1 MIITTSRVQAPT
13 VKTRL
18 TAVADVKPTPI
29 PDIKTLKDAIPAH
42 CFERSMIRSFSYVV
56 RDLIIVSGLFYS
68 AVWLSQLNAPTYI
81 LVPLW
86 ALYSFVQGCFFTGLW
101 ILAHDC
107 GHDSFSANLTV
118 NAVTGWFLHSMLM
131 VPFFSWKFSHAR
143 HHRYHNH
150 MEKDTVFV
158 PSRKS
163 EAKTSP
169 TLWQKITDH
178 AAADTPI
185 VTVAALLFH
194 QLLGWPAYILMNA
207 GAGPKSLTKSDR
219 KKSSAYKQSH
229 LDPTAHVFTPS
240 EAPFVAL
247 SNVGLLI
254 TMSALYLA
262 SRSVGGW
269 TVSLAYG
276 LPYLWMNHWIV
287 AITYLHH
294 THPEAPH
301 YEADEWTFVKGAA
314 STVDREF
321 GFIGRHIFHGIIE
334 YHVVHHMFPR
344 IPFYH
349 AEEAT
354 GAIAPLLG
362 ERYIE
367 QKSTSFLNDLWQ
379 SFTNLKYVEPGKG
392 AHAGGLV
399 WSQIK
404 A

>member
-1 MIITTSRVQAPT
+1 MATTTQVQLAPT
-13 VKTRL
+13 IRVVGD
-18 TAVADVKPTPI
+18 APAPM
-29 PDIKTLKDAIPAH
+29 PDIKTLRDAIPAK

-56 RDLIIVSGLFYS
+56 RDLVIVSTLFYL
-68 AVWLSQLNAPTYI
+68 ARQLSTLDAPWF
-81 LVPLW
+81 VAAPLW
-86 ALYSFVQGCFFTGLW
+86 ILYSFVQGCFFTGLW

-107 GHDSFSANLTV
+107 GHDSFSDNGTV
-118 NAVTGWFLHSMLM
+118 NAVTGWFLHSMLL

-158 PSRKS
+158 PHRKS
-163 EAKTSP
+163 DVDARTTIPSFLE
-169 TLWQKITDH
+169 KIKDH
-178 AAADTPI
+178 TAADTPI
-185 VTVAALLFH
+185 VTICALLFH
-194 QLLGWPAYILMNA
+194 QLVGWPAYILTNA
-207 GAGPKSLTKSDR
+207 GAGIKSLTRSNR
-219 KKSSAYKQSH
+219 LESPGYKQTH
-229 LDPTAHVFTPS
+229 LNPLADVFTAG

-247 SNVGLLI
+247 SNIGILA
-254 TMSALYLA
+254 TMTAVYYASTYLGA
-262 SRSVGGW
+262 W
-269 TVSLAYG
+269 NTFLAYG

-301 YEADEWTFVKGAA
+301 YEADQWTFVKGAA

-354 GAIAPLLG
+354 WAIAPILG
-362 ERYIE
+362 DKYIE
-367 QKSTSFLNDLWQ
+367 QRTNFFADLWE
-379 SFTNLKYVEPGKG
+379 SFTTCKTVEAGSG
-392 AHAGGLV
+392 AHRGGLV
-399 WSQIK
+399 WSKPKSQ
-404 A
+404 

>member
-1 MIITTSRVQAPT
+1 MITTTSRVQVPP

-18 TAVADVKPTPI
+18 TAVADVKPTPV
-29 PDIKTLKDAIPAH
+29 PDVKTLKDAIPAH
-42 CFERSMIRSFSYVV
+42 CFERSMLRSFSYVV
-56 RDLIIVSGLFYS
+56 RDLIIVSALFYS
-68 AVWLSQLNAPTYI
+68 AVQLSQLDAPLYI
-81 LVPLW
+81 TVPLW

-118 NAVTGWFLHSMLM
+118 NAVTGWFLHSILM

-158 PSRKS
+158 PHRKS
-163 EAKTSP
+163 EAKTNASIM
-169 TLWQKITDH
+169 QKIMDH
-178 AAADTPI
+178 SAADTPI
-185 VTVAALLFH
+185 VSVAALIFH
-194 QLLGWPAYILMNA
+194 QVLGWPAYILMNA
-207 GAGPKSLTKSDR
+207 GAGPKSLITKDR
-219 KKSSAYKQSH
+219 ATSSAYKQSH
-229 LDPTAHVFTPS
+229 LDPTAHVFTAS

-247 SNVGLLI
+247 SNVGLLL
-254 TMSALYLA
+254 TMGALYMA
-262 SRSVGGW
+262 SRSVGVS
-269 TVSLAYG
+269 TVLLAYG

-294 THPEAPH
+294 THENAPH
-301 YEADEWTFVKGAA
+301 YEAEDWTFIKGAA

-354 GAIAPLLG
+354 WAIAPLLG
-362 ERYIE
+362 ERYIQ
-367 QKSTSFLNDLWQ
+367 QKTNFFGDLWQ
-379 SFTNLKYVEPGKG
+379 SFTKCKYVEPGTG
-392 AHAGGLV
+392 AQAGGLV
-399 WSQIK
+399 WSK
-404 A
+404 TE

>member
-1 MIITTSRVQAPT
+1 MITTTSRVQVPP

-29 PDIKTLKDAIPAH
+29 PDVKTLKDAIPAH
-42 CFERSMIRSFSYVV
+42 CFERSMLRSFSYVV
-56 RDLIIVSGLFYS
+56 RDLIIVSALFYS
-68 AVWLSQLNAPTYI
+68 AVQLSQLDAPLYVT
-81 LVPLW
+81 VPLW

-118 NAVTGWFLHSMLM
+118 NAVTGWFLHSILM

-158 PSRKS
+158 PHRKS
-163 EAKTSP
+163 EAKTDA
-169 TLWQKITDH
+169 TLLQKIMDH
-178 AAADTPI
+178 SAADTPI
-185 VTVAALLFH
+185 VSVAALIFH
-194 QLLGWPAYILMNA
+194 QVLGWPAYILMNA
-207 GAGPKSLTKSDR
+207 GAGPKSLITKER
-219 KKSSAYKQSH
+219 ATSSSYKQSH
-229 LDPTAHVFTPS
+229 LDPTSHVFTTA

-247 SNVGLLI
+247 SNVGLLL
-254 TMSALYLA
+254 TMGALYMA
-262 SRSVGGW
+262 STSVGLS
-269 TVSLAYG
+269 TVLLAYG

-294 THPEAPH
+294 THENAPH
-301 YEADEWTFVKGAA
+301 YEAEDWTFIKGAA

-354 GAIAPLLG
+354 WAIAPLLG
-362 ERYIE
+362 ERYIQ
-367 QKSTSFLNDLWQ
+367 QKTNFFGDLWQ
-379 SFTNLKYVEPGKG
+379 SFTRCKYVEPGTG
-392 AHAGGLV
+392 AQAGGLV
-399 WSQIK
+399 WSK
-404 A
+404 TE

>member
-1 MIITTSRVQAPT
+1 MITTTSRVQAPS

-18 TAVADVKPTPI
+18 TAVAEVKPTPV
-29 PDIKTLKDAIPAH
+29 PDVKTLKDAIPAH

-56 RDLIIVSGLFYS
+56 RDLIIVSALFYS
-68 AVWLSQLNAPTYI
+68 AVQLSRLDAPLYVT
-81 LVPLW
+81 VPLW

-118 NAVTGWFLHSMLM
+118 NAVTGWFLHSILM

-158 PSRKS
+158 PHRQS
-163 EAKTSP
+163 EAKTNP
-169 TLWQKITDH
+169 TILQKIVDH
-178 AAADTPI
+178 TAADTPI
-185 VTVAALLFH
+185 VTVAALIFH
-194 QLLGWPAYILMNA
+194 QVLGWPAYILMNA

-219 KKSSAYKQSH
+219 ATSSAYKQSH

-247 SNVGLLI
+247 SNVGLLL
-254 TMSALYLA
+254 TTGALYMA
-262 SRSVGGW
+262 SKSVGLS
-269 TVSLAYG
+269 TVLLAYG

-301 YEADEWTFVKGAA
+301 YEAEDWTFIKGAA

-354 GAIAPLLG
+354 WAIAPLLG
-362 ERYIE
+362 ERYIQ
-367 QKSTSFLNDLWQ
+367 QKSNFFGDLWQ
-379 SFTNLKYVEPGKG
+379 SFTSCKYVEPGTG

-399 WSQIK
+399 WAKTQ
-404 A
+404 

>member
-1 MIITTSRVQAPT
+1 MITTTSRVQVPS

-18 TAVADVKPTPI
+18 TAVADVKPV
-29 PDIKTLKDAIPAH
+29 PDVKTLRDAIPAK
-42 CFERSMIRSFSYVV
+42 CFERSLIRSFSYVV
-56 RDLIIVSGLFYS
+56 RDLIIVSALFTS
-68 AVWLSQLNAPTYI
+68 AVWLSRLEAPFFVTA
-81 LVPLW
+81 PLW
-86 ALYSFVQGCFFTGLW
+86 ILYSFVQGLFFTGLW

-107 GHDSFSANLTV
+107 GHDSFSDNLAI
-118 NAVTGWFLHSMLM
+118 NATTGWFLHSMLL

-158 PSRKS
+158 PHRKS
-163 EAKTSP
+163 EADARTVEP
-169 TLWQKITDH
+169 TTMQKIMDH
-178 AAADTPI
+178 SAADTPI
-185 VTVAALLFH
+185 IQVGALLFH
-194 QLLGWPAYILMNA
+194 QLLGWPAYILVNA
-207 GAGPKSLTKSDR
+207 GAGVKSLTRSDR
-219 KKSSAYKQSH
+219 TQISRYKQSH
-229 LDPTAHVFTPS
+229 LDPTTPVFTPS

-247 SNVGLLI
+247 SNVGLAI
-254 TMSALYLA
+254 TFGSLYLA

-269 TVSLAYG
+269 TVLLAYG

-294 THPEAPH
+294 THQDAPH
-301 YEADEWTFVKGAA
+301 YEAEDWTFIKGAA

-354 GAIAPLLG
+354 WAIAPLLG
-362 ERYIE
+362 ERYI
-367 QKSTSFLNDLWQ
+367 QTKSNFFADLWE
-379 SFTNLKYVEPGKG
+379 SFTTCKYVEEGTG
-392 AHAGGLV
+392 AQAGGLV
-399 WSQIK
+399 WSK
-404 A
+404 NK